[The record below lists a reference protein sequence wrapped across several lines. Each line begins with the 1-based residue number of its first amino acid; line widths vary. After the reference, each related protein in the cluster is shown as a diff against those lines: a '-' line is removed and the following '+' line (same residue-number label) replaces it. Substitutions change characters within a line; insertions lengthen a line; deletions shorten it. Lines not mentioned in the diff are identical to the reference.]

1 MKWRLM
7 KKYLI
12 IPAFVLL
19 PATAALAQV
28 PDLNALLPQGGGTVA
43 GRIVQIVALLTV
55 LSVAPGLLV
64 MLTSFTRFVVALSF
78 LRSGLGLQ
86 STPANLILISLS
98 LFMTFYVMAPTFD
111 RAWEGGVKPLMDN
124 SVTEQET
131 LGKIIEPF
139 REFMLAQVRD
149 KDLKLFEDLA
159 RDNFKLKDEAKGGL
173 RVLIPA
179 FMISE
184 LRRGFEI
191 GFLIALPFLVIDMIV
206 STLTMSMGMMMLPP
220 SVIALPLK
228 ILFFILIDGWN
239 LLIGSLVRSYA

>member
-1 MKWRLM
+1 VASNEEIFYHSGFRRAPGYNSFGASAGPQRTPPAGRRDGRRADRSNCCAPDRVVGRTGAPCHVDEL
-7 KKYLI
+7 YAI
-12 IPAFVLL
+12 RDRPVIPALGAWAAKHAGQLDSHKPVSFHDVLCDG
-19 PATAALAQV
+19 AYFR
-28 PDLNALLPQGGGTVA
+28 QGMG
-43 GRIVQIVALLTV
+43 
-55 LSVAPGLLV
+55 
-64 MLTSFTRFVVALSF
+64 
-78 LRSGLGLQ
+78 
-86 STPANLILISLS
+86 
-98 LFMTFYVMAPTFD
+98 
-111 RAWEGGVKPLMDN
+111 GGVKPLMDN
-124 SVTEQET
+124 SVTEQEA
-131 LGKIIEPF
+131 LGKIVEPF
-139 REFMLAQVRD
+139 REFMMAQVRD

-159 RDNFKLKDEAKGGL
+159 RDNFKLKDETKGEL

-191 GFLIALPFLVIDMIV
+191 GFLIALPFLVIDMMV